1 MLLCYNVT
9 MLHMIVCTFKR
20 QMVSCDVPV
29 ERIVVVLTMPFIG
42 RGHLF
47 TLRGRG
53 GGGEGRGGKG
63 RGGEEERRG
72 EGEGRK
78 GGRGGRNMNVYDCY

>member
-1 MLLCYNVT
+1 M
-9 MLHMIVCTFKR
+9 
-20 QMVSCDVPV
+20 SCDVPV

-42 RGHLF
+42 GGHLF

-53 GGGEGRGGKG
+53 GGGEGEERGRRGEGRWRGGKG